1 MLATKNTYKSDVYR
15 FDLESINENSIDFI
29 ITNVISWDVTR
40 INLTKSELNGL
51 DKFIRTFVEINK

>member
-40 INLTKSELNGL
+40 INLTKTELDGL
-51 DKFIRTFVEINK
+51 QKFLNTFTKKEG